1 MFKGTLGI
9 GAALA
14 VGLASAAAL
23 AAGPVAYKVVDGEI
37 PQPLTAEAGNA
48 DRGRAVMI
56 DRKLGNCLAC
66 HQVSA
71 IPEQPFHGEVGPP
84 LDGAA
89 DRWSEGQLRLIVA
102 NSKALFEGTI
112 MPAFHRTEGLHR
124 VAKKFEGKTII
135 SAQDVED
142 IVAYLKT
149 LKEQ

>member
-14 VGLASAAAL
+14 VGLASAAVM
-23 AAGPVAYKVVDGEI
+23 AAGPVSYKIVDDAVPE
-37 PQPLTAEAGNA
+37 PLTAEAGDP
-48 DRGRAVMI
+48 DRGRAAMI
-56 DRKLGNCLAC
+56 NRKLGNCLAC
-66 HQVSA
+66 HQISS

-89 DRWSEGQLRLIVA
+89 DRWTEGQLRLIVA
-102 NSKALFEGTI
+102 NSKALFDGTI
-112 MPAFHRTEGLHR
+112 MPAFYRTEGLNR